1 MLLHVINIPS
11 IAPHS
16 THAVPQLPQS
26 RGDHFSTVA
35 NAIDGAQVMNLVEK
49 DFEKYPS
56 VESIR
61 KAYHGLQFW
70 FNDIGSGEEENELKI
85 LTSNKATG

>member
-1 MLLHVINIPS
+1 
-11 IAPHS
+11 
-16 THAVPQLPQS
+16 
-26 RGDHFSTVA
+26 
-35 NAIDGAQVMNLVEK
+35 MNLVEK

-70 FNDIGSGEEENELKI
+70 FNDIGSFIELGSAVSADDGI
-85 LTSNKATG
+85 LSCLGNPPNAPTDDGISGVWVDTN